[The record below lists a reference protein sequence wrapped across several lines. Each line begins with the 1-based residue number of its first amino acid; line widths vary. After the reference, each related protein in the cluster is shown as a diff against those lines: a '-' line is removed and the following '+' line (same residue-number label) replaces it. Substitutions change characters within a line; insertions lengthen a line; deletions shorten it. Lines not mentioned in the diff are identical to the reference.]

1 MKISWRDSPAEL
13 ERLKV
18 VRSCIDLD
26 VMRAQR
32 VHPVTDESIAR
43 KKALNSELGK
53 TVAQINALEQVV
65 LEAKRARRWENGG
78 QR

>member
-18 VRSCIDLD
+18 VRGCIDLD
-26 VMRAQR
+26 VMRAER

-43 KKALNSELGK
+43 KAQLDSELDE
-53 TVAQINALEQVV
+53 TVAQINALEKVV
-65 LEAKRARRWENGG
+65 MEAKRGFRWENGG
-78 QR
+78 AK

>member
-1 MKISWRDSPAEL
+1 MMISWRDSPAEL

-32 VHPVTDESIAR
+32 VHPVTDESTAR
-43 KKALNSELGK
+43 KAQLADELEA

>member
-1 MKISWRDSPAEL
+1 MTISWRESPAEL

-26 VMRAQR
+26 LMRAQR

-43 KKALNSELGK
+43 KAQLESEWDG
-53 TVAQINALEQVV
+53 TVAQIDELELVV
-65 LEAKRARRWENGG
+65 AAAKRALKWENGG
-78 QR
+78 AK

>member
-13 ERLKV
+13 ERLKT
-18 VRSCIDLD
+18 VRGCIDLD
-26 VMRAQR
+26 LMRARR

-43 KKALNSELGK
+43 KKALDSELGE
-53 TVAQINALEQVV
+53 TVAKINALEHVV
-65 LEAKRARRWENGG
+65 LEAKRGFRWENGG